1 MGMRPFFRSWNGRT
15 LPRAQLFHGTSAQLQ
30 SSVQSST
37 RTLANTHLTHY
48 PATSST
54 ESTTYLLHQ
63 NGLYAPSVPHCAAKL
78 PPKTMTATPASS
90 RACLCSSP
98 AWAVHMDERPG

>member
-1 MGMRPFFRSWNGRT
+1 MTDTMS
-15 LPRAQLFHGTSAQLQ
+15 SAQLQ
-30 SSVQSST
+30 SSLQSST

-48 PATSST
+48 PATPST

-63 NGLYAPSVPHCAAKL
+63 NSLYAPSVPHCAAKL

-98 AWAVHMDERPG
+98 GQSRYPVQHLRRGHR